1 MPKTS
6 NRRISEQSVK
16 ALRARSKAY
25 VVWDRDLPGFGV
37 RVLASGRKVFVVQAR
52 GPGGSRRVTIG
63 PHGGL
68 SAAEAR
74 KRALVLVRR
83 IRHGED
89 PGAEPVASGATEP
102 LASGATV
109 ADVARR
115 YLRSHVAVN
124 CKPRTMELYRTVIDC
139 HIVPA
144 LGGRPIHALRR
155 RDAAALHL
163 ALRDRPAV
171 ANNTIQVLSQLYR
184 KAQRW
189 GLAPEGGNPC
199 RSVRKYRLRLRDRH
213 LTREE
218 YRRLGQALR
227 DGEADGSI
235 AGPAATALRLLI
247 LTGCRRDEIL
257 TLRWDDVD
265 RHARELRLRDSK
277 SGPCMVT
284 LTSAVEGVLDGIRRK
299 PGNPWVI
306 VGEAPGTRL
315 MTLKSTWKRVKK
327 RAGLHDVRLHDL
339 RHSYATRALA
349 LGESLTMIGKL
360 LNHARM
366 QSTARYAH
374 VMADAERAS
383 AARVGDRI
391 AAHIAG
397 RRAAPG

>member
-6 NRRISEQSVK
+6 NSRISRRRLE
-16 ALRARSKAY
+16 ALRAGSKDY

-37 RVLASGRKVFVVQAR
+37 RVSASGRKVFLVQAR
-52 GPGGSRRVTIG
+52 GPDGSRRMTIG
-63 PHGGL
+63 RHGEMSVG
-68 SAAEAR
+68 EAR
-74 KRALVLVRR
+74 KQAVVFMRR
-83 IRHGED
+83 IRRGED
-89 PGAEPVASGATEP
+89 PATEP
-102 LASGATV
+102 PSAEATV

-115 YLRSHVAVN
+115 YLRSHVTVN
-124 CKPRTMELYRTVIDC
+124 CKPKTMELYRTVIDN
-139 HIVPA
+139 HIVPV
-144 LGGRPIHALRR
+144 LGEQLIGAVRR
-155 RDAAALHL
+155 SDVAALHF

-171 ANNTIQVLSQLYR
+171 ANSSIQVLSQLFR
-184 KAQRW
+184 KAQQW
-189 GLAPEGGNPC
+189 GLAPEGRNPC
-199 RSVRKYRLRLRDRH
+199 RSVRKYKLRLRNRH
-213 LTREE
+213 LSREE

-235 AGPAATALRLLI
+235 AGPAAAALRLLI

-277 SGPCMVT
+277 SGPCMVA
-284 LTSAVEGVLDGIRRK
+284 LTPAVEGVLDGIRRT

-306 VGEAPGTRL
+306 VGEAPGARL
-315 MTLKSTWKRVKK
+315 MTLKSTWRRVKK
-327 RAGLHDVRLHDL
+327 HAGLQDVRLHDL

-360 LNHARM
+360 LNHAQM

-374 VMADAERAS
+374 IMVDAERAS
-383 AARVGDRI
+383 AARVGDSI

-397 RRAAPG
+397 RRAASG

>member
-1 MPKTS
+1 M
-6 NRRISEQSVK
+6 
-16 ALRARSKAY
+16 
-25 VVWDRDLPGFGV
+25 
-37 RVLASGRKVFVVQAR
+37 R
-52 GPGGSRRVTIG
+52 GI
-63 PHGGL
+63 
-68 SAAEAR
+68 
-74 KRALVLVRR
+74 KR
-83 IRHGED
+83 GED
-89 PGAEPVASGATEP
+89 PGTEP
-102 LASGATV
+102 PSPEATV

-144 LGGRPIHALRR
+144 LGERPIGAVRR
-155 RDAAALHL
+155 SDVAALHY

-171 ANNTIQVLSQLYR
+171 ANSTIQVLSQLFR
-184 KAQRW
+184 KAQQW
-189 GLAPEGGNPC
+189 GLAPERRNPC
-199 RSVRKYRLRLRDRH
+199 RSVRKYRLRLRNRH
-213 LTREE
+213 LTRDE

-227 DGEADGSI
+227 DGEADGSV
-235 AGPAATALRLLI
+235 ARPAATALRLLI

-265 RHARELRLRDSK
+265 RHSRELRLRDSK
-277 SGPCMVT
+277 SGPCMVA
-284 LTSAVEGVLDGIRRK
+284 LTQAAEGVLDGIRRT

-315 MTLKSTWKRVKK
+315 MTLKSTWRRVKQ

-360 LNHARM
+360 LNHAQM

-374 VMADAERAS
+374 IMVDAERAS
-383 AARVGDRI
+383 AARVGDSI
-391 AAHIAG
+391 AAHVAG
-397 RRAAPG
+397 RAAASK